1 MWSSDTLDWH
11 PTTTQQLIRDRATVN
26 AENGDIVLMHTLG
39 EFTRSAL
46 IEVVYNLRTLG
57 FELTT
62 VSGVLEQ

>member
-1 MWSSDTLDWH
+1 
-11 PTTTQQLIRDRATVN
+11 
-26 AENGDIVLMHTLG
+26 MHTLG